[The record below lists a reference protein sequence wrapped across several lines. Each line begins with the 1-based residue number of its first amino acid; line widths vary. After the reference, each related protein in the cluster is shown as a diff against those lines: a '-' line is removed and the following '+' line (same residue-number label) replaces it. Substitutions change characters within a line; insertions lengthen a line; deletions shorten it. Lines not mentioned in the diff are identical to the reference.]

1 VLKFSFCCSTW
12 SSTENIWLVLLV
24 CWLGFCGIQ
33 LVSMQK
39 ELHKQMTV
47 MVAVP
52 VAKEGKRM
60 EGNAEWQ
67 FHQQFS

>member
-1 VLKFSFCCSTW
+1 
-12 SSTENIWLVLLV
+12 
-24 CWLGFCGIQ
+24 
-33 LVSMQK
+33 MQK

-60 EGNAEWQ
+60 EGNGRWQ